1 MFKVISSKILYKIMT
16 AIFILLTIS
25 GIFGIYVN
33 SYNTNKEF
41 VDTAKQNVHMLNES
55 IFIALKTGMSS
66 GDKKLIQ
73 KVEDETRNI
82 KGVTNLN
89 VFRSVPLQELYG
101 KTNKITPDSVVNN
114 AFVSKKT
121 IIKDISS
128 PEHTLRMV
136 QPMLATKECLSCH
149 ANQKDGDVIGVIDLS
164 YSLVESDNK
173 LASLT
178 YNNFILT
185 TIFGWLTVLIIFFV
199 VKQISKPIDEL
210 KKGFDKLINDKSLKY
225 ENIDVSSS
233 DELGEVSHIYN
244 RYMQTLNDGLEK
256 DNQFILEVKEFLEDM
271 KDGRFDITLT
281 KVPNNTSLQELKK
294 LLNDVSHNIN
304 ITFNDLND
312 VYSDLSNGNFEVLY
326 KKEAKGEFNNI
337 KNATNKLSDELSS
350 ILDGINDIV
359 KASIDGEFDKKI
371 DESKYKGDMKAIA
384 TGLNS
389 VVAVFSNTLN
399 DINGTMSK
407 IANGDLTVRLNK
419 NYKGE
424 YLLLKDSI
432 NTAVSKLE
440 NVISSAYDISN
451 EVTEGINLVSSTSKE
466 ISRSSLSQSNSLEE
480 TAVSVEEIAGNINL
494 NTNNTKHTSE
504 IAAQASLIALEG
516 SKAVHNTADLM
527 DSVAQKIE
535 EIEDIAYQTNLLAL
549 NAAIEAA
556 RAGEHGRGFAVVAV
570 EVRKLAEVSQTV
582 ASEIGE
588 ISKTSVIES
597 RKAGDLINEI
607 VPGTQKTT
615 SLIEEIATASEEQDV
630 GIKQIHDAMVSL
642 DSVAHDNAKAS
653 QQLAKSSDIMLSEAK
668 KLSKMIR
675 YFKVTKQ
682 NHNIDEK
689 FISQQT
695 QEIQED
701 LEIDSY
707 KSNSS
712 KESNWTNF

>member
-384 TGLNS
+384 AGLNS